1 MTCKTLNGQHELNK
15 GGEFAAMRS
24 LKRMTWPNK
33 TKLNASNH
41 TPFLAA
47 NNDGVGHNKLVSGT
61 VVDASDYTRYK
72 KLAAATKSYTR

>member
-1 MTCKTLNGQHELNK
+1 MSCRTLNGNFELNK
-15 GGEFAAMRS
+15 GGDHATMRS

-33 TKLNASNH
+33 TKLNDSKH

-47 NNDGVGHNKLVSGT
+47 NNGGVGHNKLVSGT